1 MQVFNTYNEARSPY
15 NVAFVS
21 VYSWNGVRNQIPVVV
36 WKGQHE

>member
-1 MQVFNTYNEARSPY
+1 MKLVAQY

-21 VYSWNGVRNQIPVVV
+21 VYSWNGVRNQIPVFVVV